1 MDRPRGN
8 AARLRTSPDARPDY
22 NNEKERADLM
32 ALDIFVVLLYAA
44 GMLALGWYGMRR
56 AKTRDD
62 YLVAGR
68 NLGPGFYLG
77 TMAATVLG
85 GASTIG
91 TVRLGY
97 VHGIS
102 GFWLCGAIGLGIV
115 GLSLFLAKPLLKL
128 KIYTVTQVL
137 ERRYNPAARQ
147 SSAVIM
153 LVYALMIGATSTIA
167 IGTVMQVLFGLPFWV
182 AILVGGGVVVLYS
195 TIGGMWSLTLTD
207 IVQFL
212 IMTVGLV
219 FLLMPMSIADAGG
232 WNALVE
238 KLPARYFDF
247 TAIGWDTIVT
257 YFLIYFFG
265 IFIGQDIWQ
274 RVFTARSE
282 GVAKVAG
289 TAAGLYCVL
298 YGLAGALIGM
308 AAKVLLPDLENVNNA
323 FASVVEHS
331 LPNGIRGLVIAA
343 ALAALMS
350 TASAGLLAASTTIT
364 QDLLPLLRGGRTSG
378 NGDVHEN
385 RIATLLLGVVMLGIA
400 LVVSDVISALTVAY
414 NLLVGGMLV
423 PLIGAIYW
431 KRATTAG
438 AIASMTLGFLTVLG
452 FMFKDGLDANTPI
465 YYSLAVG
472 LVSFVVISL
481 VTRRPAS
488 HASLA

>member
-1 MDRPRGN
+1 
-8 AARLRTSPDARPDY
+8 
-22 NNEKERADLM
+22 M
-32 ALDIFVVLLYAA
+32 ALDLIVVLIYAT
-44 GMLALGWYGMRR
+44 GMIALGWYGMRR

-137 ERRYNPAARQ
+137 ERRYNPAARHA
-147 SSAVIM
+147 SALIM

-182 AILVGGGVVVLYS
+182 SILVGGGVVVLYS

-212 IMTVGLV
+212 IMTIGLV
-219 FLLMPMSIADAGG
+219 FLLMPLSISDAGG
-232 WNALVE
+232 WDAMVVA
-238 KLPARYFDF
+238 LPARYFDF
-247 TAIGWDTIVT
+247 TAIGWDTIIT

-323 FASVVEHS
+323 FASVVQHS

-350 TASAGLLAASTTIT
+350 TAAAGLLAASTTVV
-364 QDLLPLLRGGRTSG
+364 QDLLPRLRQGRESG

-385 RIATLLLGVVMLGIA
+385 RIATLLLGAVVLAIA
-400 LVVSDVISALTVAY
+400 LVVSDVISALTLAY

-438 AIASMTLGFLTVLG
+438 AITSMSLGFVTALF
-452 FMFKDGLDANTPI
+452 FMVKDGLDANTPI
-465 YYSLAVG
+465 YYSLSVA
-472 LVSFVVISL
+472 LVSFVVVSL
-481 VTRRPAS
+481 LSPRSNVVPKA
-488 HASLA
+488 A

>member
-1 MDRPRGN
+1 
-8 AARLRTSPDARPDY
+8 
-22 NNEKERADLM
+22 M

-137 ERRYNPAARQ
+137 ERRYNPAARR

>member
-1 MDRPRGN
+1 
-8 AARLRTSPDARPDY
+8 
-22 NNEKERADLM
+22 M

-219 FLLMPMSIADAGG
+219 FLLMPMSISDAGG

>member
-1 MDRPRGN
+1 
-8 AARLRTSPDARPDY
+8 
-22 NNEKERADLM
+22 M
-32 ALDIFVVLLYAA
+32 ALDLIVVLLYAT
-44 GMLALGWYGMRR
+44 GMIALGWYGMRR
-56 AKTRDD
+56 ARTRDD

-137 ERRYNPAARQ
+137 ERRYNPAARHA
-147 SSAVIM
+147 SAVIM

-182 AILVGGGVVVLYS
+182 SILVGGGVVVLYS

-212 IMTVGLV
+212 IMTIGLV
-219 FLLMPMSIADAGG
+219 FLLMPMSIVDAGG
-232 WNALVE
+232 WDAMVAA
-238 KLPARYFDF
+238 LPARYFDF
-247 TAIGWDTIVT
+247 TAIGWDTIIT

-323 FASVVEHS
+323 FASVVQVS
-331 LPNGIRGLVIAA
+331 LPNGIRGLVVAA

-350 TASAGLLAASTTIT
+350 TAAAGLLAASTTVV
-364 QDLLPLLRGGRTSG
+364 QDLLPRLRQGREGGSA
-378 NGDVHEN
+378 DVHEN
-385 RIATLLLGVVMLGIA
+385 RIATLLMGVVVLGIA
-400 LVVSDVISALTVAY
+400 LVVSDVISALTLAY
-414 NLLVGGMLV
+414 NLLVGGMLI

-438 AIASMTLGFLTVLG
+438 AITSMSLGFVTALF

-465 YYSLAVG
+465 YYSLGVA
-472 LVSFVVISL
+472 LVSFVVVSL
-481 VTRRPAS
+481 LSPRTDVVAK
-488 HASLA
+488 AA

>member
-1 MDRPRGN
+1 
-8 AARLRTSPDARPDY
+8 
-22 NNEKERADLM
+22 M

-488 HASLA
+488 HASLV

>member
-1 MDRPRGN
+1 
-8 AARLRTSPDARPDY
+8 
-22 NNEKERADLM
+22 M

-167 IGTVMQVLFGLPFWV
+167 IGTIMQVLFGLPFWV

-219 FLLMPMSIADAGG
+219 FLLMPMSISDAGG

-488 HASLA
+488 HTSLA

>member
-1 MDRPRGN
+1 
-8 AARLRTSPDARPDY
+8 
-22 NNEKERADLM
+22 M

-452 FMFKDGLDANTPI
+452 FMVKDGLDANTPI

-488 HASLA
+488 HTSLA

>member
-1 MDRPRGN
+1 
-8 AARLRTSPDARPDY
+8 
-22 NNEKERADLM
+22 M

-167 IGTVMQVLFGLPFWV
+167 IGTVMQVLFGMPFWV

-289 TAAGLYCVL
+289 SAAGLYCVL

-452 FMFKDGLDANTPI
+452 FMVKDGLDANTPI